1 MYKDWSCINSRQEVR
16 YQQPLLYKLKMQLL
30 DQESDVNMGQTP
42 CTELPS
48 DRDGLVAELRVT
60 EDTEICFADRDRHFH
75 QGGRRTKKGLRI
87 GHEELNNREKTILID
102 ALRDKYPLNALLWAT
117 GIAKSSFLPEV
128 GSSTDR

>member
-48 DRDGLVAELRVT
+48 DRDGLVAELESLKIQKYALQIETDIFTRAAEEPKKACASVT
-60 EDTEICFADRDRHFH
+60 
-75 QGGRRTKKGLRI
+75 K
-87 GHEELNNREKTILID
+87 N
-102 ALRDKYPLNALLWAT
+102 
-117 GIAKSSFLPEV
+117 
-128 GSSTDR
+128 